1 MGSDIMSQR
10 HPWQK
15 FLLRFT
21 SVAQVRKSDLIF
33 SEGLMGRS
41 GDTHLLKMTIFLGT
55 TEAYFVKYQN
65 IPSTASVG
73 TVNSKSQNQAD
84 SVWLIPRCSY
94 GCSTAGPSHAGHR
107 NAEVPLTPQSTSAL
121 LISVCM
127 TKKQVKDFQ
136 IKRDAKSCR
145 LPLTWKLNSVYNF
158 AVHMW
163 AKRGTKG
170 W

>member
-84 SVWLIPRCSY
+84 SVWPDVADSRSL
-94 GCSTAGPSHAGHR
+94 
-107 NAEVPLTPQSTSAL
+107 
-121 LISVCM
+121 
-127 TKKQVKDFQ
+127 
-136 IKRDAKSCR
+136 
-145 LPLTWKLNSVYNF
+145 
-158 AVHMW
+158 
-163 AKRGTKG
+163 
-170 W
+170 